1 MVRFPENFFEFLS
14 VGATI
19 TAAVGTDGS
28 NRIKI
33 AVFRSFIVDS
43 PRLLFVLRAI
53 RHRIPRSLL
62 IACA

>member
-1 MVRFPENFFEFLS
+1 MVRFPENFFELLS

-19 TAAVGTDGS
+19 PAAVGTGGS

-33 AVFRSFIVDS
+33 AAFRSFIVDS
-43 PRLLFVLRAI
+43 HRLLFVLRAI